1 MTPRKIIVIG
11 IIFATALI
19 VVLGWQPS
27 TAAIRKVV
35 NQLRLASALN
45 DGLVG
50 YWSFDGSD
58 MNWGNS
64 SVEATDVSGQ
74 GRNGDVTNFGQS
86 SVVAGIAGQAL
97 RFDGV
102 DDYVELGDNF
112 TGIVTTTGT
121 YSMSVWLRA
130 GDITLYKGIVNIS
143 PGASSSDRNG
153 ISISE
158 GALQGGYYNGVSYV
172 GNSQSIA
179 ANTWYH
185 AVLVNTAGT
194 VTFYINGAS
203 VTGGSAG
210 TLNQNNRIGH
220 NTSGY
225 FTGLIDEVRLYNRAL
240 SAGEV
245 AYLYNKNAPQNRT
258 TLNKQK
264 TQPNDGLVGYWN
276 FDGNNM
282 NWGDSS
288 NEATDASGQGNNGN
302 VTNFG
307 QSSVVAGVAG
317 QALKFDNTNDVI
329 SMGASGLTGNIT
341 ATWSA
346 WIKTNSTVSNDY
358 QSVAKIGD
366 SAVALN
372 AFSLFLNL
380 AGAGVVSAEYAGGNG
395 CATAAGVITPGQWYH
410 VVATKAAGAVNTTTT
425 IYVNGVA
432 VACTGSALTPSVA
445 SGGSAIGSWP
455 SNYFFDG
462 LIDEVRLYNRALSAA
477 EVKELYESA
486 APEFRSNTNVS
497 QDTFMKE
504 GLVGYWPFDGKY
516 MNWGDSSNE
525 ATDAS
530 PSGNNGNISGFGQEG
545 ARPGIVGQALNFDGT
560 NDYMTMGDKS
570 QLSFADNIFTFSFWM
585 KANNTT
591 ASLGVLGKRGSPWE
605 YSIDS
610 ADAAGTLRMK
620 VWSTSGSQVY
630 GSGVNAGTYD
640 TSWHFFTFVA
650 DGSNGYTYKDGV
662 FQNSAAKNVGVDMSD
677 TTSPFEIGRA
687 GDSGGLKYTSG
698 LLDEVRIYNR
708 ALSASEVLQ
717 LYNAT
722 KH

>member
-1 MTPRKIIVIG
+1 MSLKKII
-11 IIFATALI
+11 IFCIVSALALI
-19 VVLGWQPS
+19 IVLGWSPLS
-27 TAAIRKVV
+27 AATRKVV

-185 AVLVNTAGT
+185 VVLVNTAGT

-240 SAGEV
+240 SA
-245 AYLYNKNAPQNRT
+245 
-258 TLNKQK
+258 
-264 TQPNDGLVGYWN
+264 
-276 FDGNNM
+276 
-282 NWGDSS
+282 
-288 NEATDASGQGNNGN
+288 
-302 VTNFG
+302 
-307 QSSVVAGVAG
+307 
-317 QALKFDNTNDVI
+317 
-329 SMGASGLTGNIT
+329 
-341 ATWSA
+341 
-346 WIKTNSTVSNDY
+346 
-358 QSVAKIGD
+358 
-366 SAVALN
+366 
-372 AFSLFLNL
+372 
-380 AGAGVVSAEYAGGNG
+380 
-395 CATAAGVITPGQWYH
+395 
-410 VVATKAAGAVNTTTT
+410 
-425 IYVNGVA
+425 
-432 VACTGSALTPSVA
+432 
-445 SGGSAIGSWP
+445 
-455 SNYFFDG
+455 
-462 LIDEVRLYNRALSAA
+462 A

-486 APEFRSNTNVS
+486 APEFRSKANVS

-516 MNWGDSSNE
+516 MNWGTGI
-525 ATDAS
+525 ATDVS
-530 PSGNNGNISGFGQEG
+530 PSGNNGVVSGM
-545 ARPGIVGQALNFDGT
+545 ATTTAPAVGIAGQALNFDGT
-560 NDYMTMGDKS
+560 NDWINAGSAGSTLTDNFT
-570 QLSFADNIFTFSFWM
+570 LSAWIKTSIKTQNDRIIARRSGASTQWDFMKDSSSRLAMFTGTTYTAVPTNTIDDGGWHLATVVINGSSSRFYADGLPIGRTFSP
-585 KANNTT
+585 TIT
-591 ASLGVLGKRGSPWE
+591 AQAMNPQICSF
-605 YSIDS
+605 
-610 ADAAGTLRMK
+610 
-620 VWSTSGSQVY
+620 
-630 GSGVNAGTYD
+630 
-640 TSWHFFTFVA
+640 H
-650 DGSNGYTYKDGV
+650 
-662 FQNSAAKNVGVDMSD
+662 
-677 TTSPFEIGRA
+677 
-687 GDSGGLKYTSG
+687 
-698 LLDEVRIYNR
+698 
-708 ALSASEVLQ
+708 
-717 LYNAT
+717 
-722 KH
+722 

>member
-1 MTPRKIIVIG
+1 MNFKKII
-11 IIFATALI
+11 IFCIVSALALI
-19 VVLGWQPS
+19 IVLGWSPLS
-27 TAAIRKVV
+27 AATRKVV

-282 NWGDSS
+282 NWSASS
-288 NEATDASGQGNNGN
+288 AEAVDASGQGNHGD

-317 QALKFDNTNDVI
+317 QALKFDGTNDWI
-329 SMGASGLTGNIT
+329 NAGSAGSTLTDNFT
-341 ATWSA
+341 LSA
-346 WIKTNSTVSNDY
+346 WIKTSIKTQNDRIIARRSGASTQWDFMKDSSSRLAMFTGTTYTAVPTNTIDDGGWHLATVVINGSSSRFYADGLP
-358 QSVAKIGD
+358 IG
-366 SAVALN
+366 ST
-372 AFSLFLNL
+372 FSPTI
-380 AGAGVVSAEYAGGNG
+380 
-395 CATAAGVITPGQWYH
+395 TAQ
-410 VVATKAAGAVNTTTT
+410 AVNTE
-425 IYVNGVA
+425 IGSFQSGVA
-432 VACTGSALTPSVA
+432 STLFQGS
-445 SGGSAIGSWP
+445 
-455 SNYFFDG
+455 
-462 LIDEVRLYNRALSAA
+462 IDEVRVYDRALSA
-477 EVKELYESA
+477 
-486 APEFRSNTNVS
+486 
-497 QDTFMKE
+497 
-504 GLVGYWPFDGKY
+504 G
-516 MNWGDSSNE
+516 
-525 ATDAS
+525 
-530 PSGNNGNISGFGQEG
+530 
-545 ARPGIVGQALNFDGT
+545 
-560 NDYMTMGDKS
+560 
-570 QLSFADNIFTFSFWM
+570 
-585 KANNTT
+585 
-591 ASLGVLGKRGSPWE
+591 
-605 YSIDS
+605 
-610 ADAAGTLRMK
+610 
-620 VWSTSGSQVY
+620 
-630 GSGVNAGTYD
+630 
-640 TSWHFFTFVA
+640 
-650 DGSNGYTYKDGV
+650 
-662 FQNSAAKNVGVDMSD
+662 
-677 TTSPFEIGRA
+677 
-687 GDSGGLKYTSG
+687 
-698 LLDEVRIYNR
+698 
-708 ALSASEVLQ
+708 EVLQ